1 MATAAKH
8 RQRSSY
14 SYHNHMKDDVFAA
27 SQKKIAISAYVKH
40 QASWLE
46 RFFRRFKKKGDK

>member
-27 SQKKIAISAYVKH
+27 SQKKIAVSAYVKH
-40 QASWLE
+40 RASLFE
-46 RFFRRFKKKGDK
+46 RFARLFIKKGDK